1 MTVGSGVKSEGVVEE
16 ECDWVH
22 GPRTSSPDR
31 KSEGVM
37 EEECDWVYG
46 PRTSSP
52 DRGSLCML
60 AGIKYGDFVV

>member
-1 MTVGSGVKSEGVVEE
+1 MTVGRGVTSEGVMEE
-16 ECDWVH
+16 ECDKSQ
-22 GPRTSSPDR
+22 TSSPDR

-37 EEECDWVYG
+37 EEECEGVYG